1 MDVITLLGRFFL
13 GARRPDVRERGMRR
27 AGDGSISTLED
38 VMNVNGKEVPL
49 GRDPRDRDE
58 AEMFGVED
66 DLIATDA
73 DFEVLDPAMD
83 EADLDDADLDADA
96 DAEDDDDEVEMA
108 LLQELG
114 IDLDSLDE
122 TSADRDLLD
131 PLGEDDPYDDEMAA

>member
-1 MDVITLLGRFFL
+1 M
-13 GARRPDVRERGMRR
+13 RG

-49 GRDPRDRDE
+49 GRDPRERDE

-66 DLIATDA
+66 DLVAI
-73 DFEVLDPAMD
+73 
-83 EADLDDADLDADA
+83 DADLEVHDDAIDPALDEDDLDNDA
-96 DAEDDDDEVEMA
+96 EDDDAEDDDDEVEMA

-122 TSADRDLLD
+122 TGADRDLLD
-131 PLGEDDPYDDEMAA
+131 RLGEDDPYDDEMAA

>member
-1 MDVITLLGRFFL
+1 
-13 GARRPDVRERGMRR
+13 
-27 AGDGSISTLED
+27 
-38 VMNVNGKEVPL
+38 MNVNGKEVPL
-49 GRDPRDRDE
+49 GHDPRGRDRDE
-58 AEMFGVED
+58 AEIFGVED

-131 PLGEDDPYDDEMAA
+131 PPGEDDPYDDEMAA

>member
-1 MDVITLLGRFFL
+1 
-13 GARRPDVRERGMRR
+13 
-27 AGDGSISTLED
+27 
-38 VMNVNGKEVPL
+38 MNVNGKEVPL

-58 AEMFGVED
+58 AEMSGVED
-66 DLIATDA
+66 DLIAADA

-83 EADLDDADLDADA
+83 EADLDDADTDA
-96 DAEDDDDEVEMA
+96 DAEDDDDEAEMA

>member
-1 MDVITLLGRFFL
+1 M
-13 GARRPDVRERGMRR
+13 RGV
-27 AGDGSISTLED
+27 GDGSISTLED

-49 GRDPRDRDE
+49 SRDPRDRDE

-66 DLIATDA
+66 DLVAIDA
-73 DFEVLDPAMD
+73 DLEVLDDAIDPALD
-83 EADLDDADLDADA
+83 EADLDLDD

-122 TSADRDLLD
+122 TGADRDLLD
-131 PLGEDDPYDDEMAA
+131 RLDEDDPYDDEMAA